1 MVIGGSSSNTPL
13 VRCFTHVQ
21 LRVYELDYEWV
32 KQLNE
37 RAVTDYVSIM
47 TQFLQYVETR
57 FGWKVKDIRLDNAL
71 DLTEGDMKISF
82 HSKGIV

>member
-1 MVIGGSSSNTPL
+1 
-13 VRCFTHVQ
+13 
-21 LRVYELDYEWV
+21 
-32 KQLNE
+32 
-37 RAVTDYVSIM
+37 M